1 LERQMNA
8 TATVAAQVCA
18 ALALSVAPTVGIA
31 LPPHRSGA
39 VGDAGCEIALQS
51 TELVGDLFRAP
62 LFQSELSTEVPQPL
76 VLPQSIR
83 ETTPIERAVGELR
96 RWVELPDDWDG
107 EGAARPIPNSL
118 REAAAFTRLLPSA
131 RLVEPMLH
139 ADGRAGLYLRTGT
152 LYADIE
158 FLGDG
163 RAAYYIESNGDKH
176 KGVVSFD
183 SKKMP
188 PVFDALLET

>member
-1 LERQMNA
+1 MNA
-8 TATVAAQVCA
+8 TAIVTAQVCA
-18 ALALSVAPTVGIA
+18 ALALSVAPTAGLA
-31 LPPHRSGA
+31 MPPHRSGA
-39 VGDAGCEIALQS
+39 GEDTASEIARQS
-51 TELVGDLFRAP
+51 TEFASDLFRAP
-62 LFQSELSTEVPQPL
+62 LSQSALSTEVPRAL
-76 VLPQSIR
+76 VLPKAVR

-96 RWVELPDDWDG
+96 RWIELPEDWDG
-107 EGAARPIPNSL
+107 EGAARPIADSL
-118 REAAAFTRLLPSA
+118 HEATAFARLLPST
-131 RLVEPMLH
+131 RPVEPMLH
-139 ADGRAGLYLRTGT
+139 ANGHAGLYLRTDT

-188 PVFDALLET
+188 PVFDALLEG